1 VCAARSRVEEKAV
14 DAREGCLNSS
24 YPKGTFQVR
33 RGRTN
38 VEARQEVDPG
48 AGAIGRWLFSSVR
61 RAGSRRGF
69 DDDEVE

>member
-1 VCAARSRVEEKAV
+1 MCRMCAKSRVEEKAV
-14 DAREGCLNSS
+14 DAREGCLDSS

-48 AGAIGRWLFSSVR
+48 AGANGRWLPL
-61 RAGSRRGF
+61 AAAAAAA
-69 DDDEVE
+69 